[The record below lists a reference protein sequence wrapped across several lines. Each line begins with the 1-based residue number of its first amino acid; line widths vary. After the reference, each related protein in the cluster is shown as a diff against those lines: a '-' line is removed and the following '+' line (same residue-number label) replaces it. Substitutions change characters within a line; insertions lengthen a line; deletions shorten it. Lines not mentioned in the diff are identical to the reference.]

1 MDAFIHFQILVD
13 CLLAMFFFVIESWRT
28 GAIKCFFIKF
38 PIKIKNKKWKFP
50 NGTLFI
56 FNILCMII
64 SISLLFCCWWDRSFP
79 YRLLDANQSNL
90 SNIYLKHWTLIQND
104 NLKNNSNKP
113 YIIIEFQIIKDCVYK
128 KKKQFHMNNEQIH
141 LTIDFDFSFSI
152 MIVWRT

>member
-1 MDAFIHFQILVD
+1 MCEWVLWIYYGFIHPFSNSCWLFTCDV
-13 CLLAMFFFVIESWRT
+13 FFCDWELENWSD
-28 GAIKCFFIKF
+28 KKYFFIKS

-56 FNILCMII
+56 FNILYMII

-113 YIIIEFQIIKDCVYK
+113 YIIIEFQIIKDCVCK
-128 KKKQFHMNNEQIH
+128 KK
-141 LTIDFDFSFSI
+141 TIPYE
-152 MIVWRT
+152 